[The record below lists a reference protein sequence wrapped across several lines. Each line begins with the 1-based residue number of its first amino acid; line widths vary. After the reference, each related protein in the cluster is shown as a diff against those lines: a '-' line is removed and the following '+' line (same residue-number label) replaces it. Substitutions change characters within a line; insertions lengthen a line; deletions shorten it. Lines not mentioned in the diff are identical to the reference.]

1 MVLFQDY
8 PSAERRASLSDV
20 LLDSALPSFS
30 QSTSSDEYRVRI
42 PNFEGPLDLLLH
54 LIRKDQI
61 NIYDIP
67 VAQICQNY
75 LEHLE
80 LMRHFDVNLAGEFM
94 VMAATLLHLKS
105 QVLLPQE
112 GDREQQDDPRLPLV
126 AQLLEYERFKKA
138 GEEMNKKSWLFRDV
152 FPRPPAVT
160 KDLLPEE
167 IFLDAPV
174 EPIDN
179 FQLLI
184 CLKIALDRTTRK
196 PIEIAAGGV
205 SLKDAVRMMGMLF
218 NGRECIDFSSLI
230 SMMHKRSE
238 IVVNFL
244 AVLELARLRFLEILQ
259 QETFGPIQLKIVRS
273 LEELDMGLLDPF

>member
-1 MVLFQDY
+1 MVLFQNY
-8 PSAERRASLSDV
+8 TSAGRRSSLSNV
-20 LLDSALPSFS
+20 LLDSALPAFS
-30 QSTSSDEYRVRI
+30 QSDSLDEYRVRI

-67 VAQICQNY
+67 IARICQNY

-105 QVLLPQE
+105 QVLLPEEEDKEKQN
-112 GDREQQDDPRLPLV
+112 DPRLSLV
-126 AQLLEYERFKKA
+126 AQLLEYERFKEA
-138 GEEMNKKSWLFRDV
+138 GEEIDKKSWLFRDV
-152 FPRPPAVT
+152 FPRPPAAT

-167 IFLDAPV
+167 TFMDAPV

-196 PIEIAAGGV
+196 PIKIAAAGI
-205 SLKDAVRMMGMLF
+205 SLKDAVRTIGILF
-218 NGRECIDFSSLI
+218 NGRECIDFSILI
-230 SMMHKRSE
+230 SMMHKRSD

-244 AVLELARLRFLEILQ
+244 AILELARLRFLEILQ